1 MMDRPVLKLEKRT
14 LDCVLEFLNGITLVF
29 LLIYPLIYFLEIPD
43 TIPNHFNLQGE
54 PDGYGSKNGI
64 WILPGMGVFL
74 YLLLGLFRNIP
85 HVLNIPV
92 EITPEN
98 AELQYRL
105 VTRMLNWLSLLILL
119 ISSILVYKQIQA
131 GFENSMSLGYF
142 FPVLLGG
149 GLLGILGG
157 YIFLALKNK

>member
-14 LDCVLEFLNGITLVF
+14 LDWVLEFLNGITLVF

-43 TIPNHFNLQGE
+43 TIPNHFNIQGE

-85 HVLNIPV
+85 QVLNIPV

-131 GFENSMSLGYF
+131 GFENSMRLGYV

-149 GLLGILGG
+149 GLFGILGG
-157 YIFLALKNK
+157 YIFLAFKNK

>member
-1 MMDRPVLKLEKRT
+1 MDRPVLKLEKRT
-14 LDCVLEFLNGITLVF
+14 LDWVLEILNGITLAF
-29 LLIYPLIYFLEIPD
+29 LLIYPLIYFSEIPD

-54 PDGYGSKNGI
+54 PDGYGSKYGI
-64 WILPGMGVFL
+64 WTLSGMGVFL
-74 YLLLGLFRNIP
+74 YLLLGLFRRIP

-105 VTRMLNWLSLLILL
+105 VTRMLSLLSLLILL

-131 GFENSMSLGYF
+131 GFENSMRLGFF
-142 FPVLLGG
+142 FPVLVGG

-157 YIFLALKNK
+157 YIFLAFRNR